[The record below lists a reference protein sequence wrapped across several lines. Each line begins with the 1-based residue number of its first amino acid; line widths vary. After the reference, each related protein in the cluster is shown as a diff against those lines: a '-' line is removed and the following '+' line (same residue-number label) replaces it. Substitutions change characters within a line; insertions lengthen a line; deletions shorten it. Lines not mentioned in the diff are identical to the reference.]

1 MWDEATNSTA
11 VFRSW
16 IAGVVEPEFIGA
28 WLQPDVRYIL
38 TAWTDQVTPDRN
50 ASIPASAYGQGEWQ
64 AAREVIDTGAGNLWP
79 ARGILAPCVGA
90 PSPSSFGL
98 GLNPIARGP
107 ISMAGA
113 AGDHLSDRYSR
124 TVNQGVAYHYWGGF
138 QNVINGSMTISWA
151 QNLVLSF
158 TF

>member
-64 AAREVIDTGAGNLWP
+64 AAREVIDTGAGNRGRRAASSRRACPPRRRP
-79 ARGILAPCVGA
+79 A
-90 PSPSSFGL
+90 S
-98 GLNPIARGP
+98 
-107 ISMAGA
+107 
-113 AGDHLSDRYSR
+113 
-124 TVNQGVAYHYWGGF
+124 
-138 QNVINGSMTISWA
+138 GSA
-151 QNLVLSF
+151 
-158 TF
+158 